1 MIHSDIDGD
10 NKCFIITC
18 ALNFRKHLRLYR
30 TSLIS
35 GPKEMNKS
43 LDKSSQDSEVVNS
56 DTSESSSGED
66 EEVSGIVKPEVK
78 PYCKLVNDVEKIYSK
93 LEGCTFRG
101 DFDKRVEME
110 QFRLPEVT
118 SRPVYIVI
126 DGPTNILLNEIYKN
140 MRDLEKR
147 VGGREIWKGITTHGM
162 GSYKL
167 WGTANSVDYS
177 DSGMYHIPAGGV
189 EVIVS
194 DMLMK
199 YQAMV
204 NITVLEYQQ

>member
-10 NKCFIITC
+10 KCFIITC

-35 GPKEMNKS
+35 GPEEMNKS
-43 LDKSSQDSEVVNS
+43 LDNSSQDSEVVNS

-66 EEVSGIVKPEVK
+66 EEVSEIVKP
-78 PYCKLVNDVEKIYSK
+78 LVNDVEKIYSK

-101 DFDKRVEME
+101 AFDKRVEME
-110 QFRLPEVT
+110 QFRLPEIT
-118 SRPVYIVI
+118 SRPVYKVM
-126 DGPTNILLNEIYKN
+126 DGPTNNLLNEIYKN
-140 MRDLEKR
+140 MRDLEER
-147 VGGREIWKGITTHGM
+147 VGGREIWKGITTRGM

-167 WGTANSVDYS
+167 WGTTNSVDYS
-177 DSGMYHIPAGGV
+177 DSGKYHIPAGGV

-194 DMLMK
+194 DILMK

-204 NITVLEYQQ
+204 NITVQEYQQ